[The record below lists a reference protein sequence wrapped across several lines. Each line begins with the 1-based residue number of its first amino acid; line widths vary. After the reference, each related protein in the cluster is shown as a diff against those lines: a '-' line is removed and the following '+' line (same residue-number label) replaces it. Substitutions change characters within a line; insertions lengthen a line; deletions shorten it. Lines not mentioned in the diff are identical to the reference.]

1 MRRLRRHI
9 GFLKEIDEVRFKR
22 WLDRNAQE
30 FLTEVGV
37 DNGKAV
43 LDFGCGSG
51 TYTIPAAR
59 LVGDEG
65 KVYALDVR
73 KKALDEVEAKAKK
86 DGLKNIVRLETSG
99 GVGIPL
105 RGETVDLILLIDV
118 LHEIDDREGLFEEAY
133 RVLKPGGA
141 LIVYPMHLAR
151 EMGRI
156 EKLAVAKG
164 FSLED
169 RKFQGRIL
177 VFRKPRDV

>member
-30 FLTEVGV
+30 FLAEVGV
-37 DNGKAV
+37 GAGKVV

-73 KKALDEVEAKAKK
+73 KKALDEVEAKAK
-86 DGLKNIVRLETSG
+86 
-99 GVGIPL
+99 
-105 RGETVDLILLIDV
+105 
-118 LHEIDDREGLFEEAY
+118 
-133 RVLKPGGA
+133 
-141 LIVYPMHLAR
+141 
-151 EMGRI
+151 
-156 EKLAVAKG
+156 
-164 FSLED
+164 
-169 RKFQGRIL
+169 
-177 VFRKPRDV
+177 